1 MNKEI
6 DWNNIDWQGFFN
18 LGHGIDLDGHKEDGL
33 MLMIKAFVVETA
45 LPVFTNHQLKYVN
58 EIGCEYVGIDG
69 LRYELKC
76 KKNLR
81 TKTLGHTSP
90 VVLKNNRGNGQH
102 LIKTFDYMLAIDTT
116 ENYVYKCAWEDLII
130 EDWSGADI
138 KCRVPQKNSIG
149 SAFFTQKR
157 QYPLIRDLTNLV
169 ESYAEQEAA

>member
-18 LGHGIDLDGHKEDGL
+18 LVHGIDLDGHKEDGL

-58 EIGCEYVGIDG
+58 EIGCDYVGIDG

-102 LIKTFDYMLAIDTT
+102 LIKTFTKSSACPRVRRRARSRARIESCRCSTT
-116 ENYVYKCAWEDLII
+116 
-130 EDWSGADI
+130 
-138 KCRVPQKNSIG
+138 
-149 SAFFTQKR
+149 
-157 QYPLIRDLTNLV
+157 LT
-169 ESYAEQEAA
+169 SR